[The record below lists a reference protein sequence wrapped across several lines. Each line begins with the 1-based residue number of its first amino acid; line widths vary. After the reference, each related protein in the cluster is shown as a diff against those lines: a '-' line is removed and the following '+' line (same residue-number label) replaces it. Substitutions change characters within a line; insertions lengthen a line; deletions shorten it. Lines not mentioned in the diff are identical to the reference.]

1 MFCGLKSHVTLNWV
15 VISRKAG
22 SPGNLRGRLGPG
34 ESEHRSPEVNTEL
47 RFRPATDR
55 LLRQNRGGLTQ
66 RFGVDAVKM
75 APTAEKKS
83 LMFRL
88 NAEINNNRSHKE

>member
-47 RFRPATDR
+47 RFRADR
-55 LLRQNRGGLTQ
+55 PPQQTGSSGRTE
-66 RFGVDAVKM
+66 VV
-75 APTAEKKS
+75 
-83 LMFRL
+83 
-88 NAEINNNRSHKE
+88 